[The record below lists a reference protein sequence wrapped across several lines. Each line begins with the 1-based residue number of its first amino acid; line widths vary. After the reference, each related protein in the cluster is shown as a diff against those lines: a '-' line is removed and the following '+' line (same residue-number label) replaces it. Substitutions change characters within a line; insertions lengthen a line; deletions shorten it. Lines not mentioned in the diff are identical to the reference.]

1 MRSTDSG
8 VESAGTPDSAPV
20 ILASFYTL
28 AGDVRPAIRGGME
41 LSSRDVADRI
51 EAASAAGYKGIG
63 FADRD
68 LGYWWNIHGP
78 ARIRRWLD
86 ESDLAVVELEML
98 HDWYAGGESRS
109 ASDARLRQL
118 IEWAGEL
125 GARHIKVGT
134 GFSGPNIDRSK
145 LVAGLADLC
154 EKVAPTGAGI
164 ALEPMPVAA
173 LRTPQEGLELI
184 EEAAAPNAGLL
195 IDVWHVVRAGVD
207 YESLRGIPGERITAV
222 ELIDGATDPVQGDI
236 FVDGID
242 YRRPVGTGEFAV
254 DRFLD
259 ALLAT
264 GFSGTFGDENLSLE
278 NRARS
283 LPEAARVNFDATVR
297 AVESALARS
306 HARGA

>member
-1 MRSTDSG
+1 MQSG
-8 VESAGTPDSAPV
+8 FEGRAAARSAPV

-28 AGDVRPAIRGGME
+28 AGDVTPAIRGGME

-68 LGYWWNIHGP
+68 LGYWWNVHGP

-86 ESDLAVVELEML
+86 ESDLDVVELEML
-98 HDWYAGGESRS
+98 HDWYAGGESRA
-109 ASDARLRQL
+109 ASDARLKQL

-134 GFSGPNIDRSK
+134 GFSGPTVERSQ
-145 LVAGLADLC
+145 LVAGLAELC

-173 LRTPQEGLELI
+173 LRTPHEGLELI
-184 EEAAAPNAGLL
+184 EEAAAPNAGLF

-207 YESLRGIPGERITAV
+207 YESLSDIPGERITAV
-222 ELIDGATDPVQGDI
+222 ELIDGAADPVQNDI

-242 YRRPVGTGEFAV
+242 YRRPVGTGEFGV

-259 ALLAT
+259 VLLAT
-264 GFSGTFGDENLSLE
+264 GFNGTFGDENLSLE

-283 LPEAARVNFDATVR
+283 LSEAARVNFDATR
-297 AVESALARS
+297 QAVEGALARS
-306 HARGA
+306 DA